1 MLTTVEGTNRVDVY
15 RCSDPEF
22 GTFWLID
29 TPGFNDTYRSDAEVL
44 GDIVNWLNQ
53 AYIGKIQ
60 LTGILYIHPI
70 RETKMGAKAIDSLS
84 SFKKLCGAEAL
95 RKVVLVTTF
104 WDEVE
109 PIVGEDR
116 ERELRESTLF
126 WAIMLSRGSKVFRHY
141 NRRSTAK
148 AVIRHLLNIRTEQDQ
163 GTFLDIQRE
172 MVDQMKNL
180 DQTSAGQ
187 LMMTALERQRKAF
200 ERELADLQEE
210 LDSAIAQQNE
220 EHRKAVEE
228 LRRQADESRRRA
240 AEDRRNMQANYRSL
254 MHLVA
259 ERDAIEDAEDEREQ
273 KRREEEE
280 RELLNALSDLAAQEG
295 RMDDEKELREKLAA
309 KRRQHEQLEWRRRQ
323 QGQLQCVIL

>member
-1 MLTTVEGTNRVDVY
+1 VDVY
-15 RCSDPEF
+15 QCSDHEF
-22 GTFWLID
+22 GKFWLID

-95 RKVVLVTTF
+95 RKAILVTTF
-104 WDEVE
+104 WDEVD
-109 PIVGEDR
+109 PIIGEER

-141 NRRSTAK
+141 NKRLTAK
-148 AVIRHLLNIRTEQDQ
+148 AVVRHLLDIRTEQDQ

-172 MVDQMKNL
+172 MIDQMKNL
-180 DQTSAGQ
+180 GQTSAGQ
-187 LMMTALERQRKAF
+187 LMVIILEKQHEAF

-210 LDSAIAQQNE
+210 LDFSITQQNE

-228 LRRQADESRRRA
+228 FRRQTDESRRRA
-240 AEDRRNMQANYRSL
+240 AEDIRSMQADYRSL
-254 MHLVA
+254 MHL
-259 ERDAIEDAEDEREQ
+259 RDAIEDAEDAREQ
-273 KRREEEE
+273 ERREEEE
-280 RELLNALSDLAAQEG
+280 RELLNALRDLAAQES
-295 RMDDEKELREKLAA
+295 RMDGEMEL
-309 KRRQHEQLEWRRRQ
+309 
-323 QGQLQCVIL
+323 

>member
-1 MLTTVEGTNRVDVY
+1 VDVY
-15 RCSDPEF
+15 QCSDHEF
-22 GTFWLID
+22 GKFWLID

-104 WDEVE
+104 WDEVD
-109 PIVGEDR
+109 PIVGEER

-148 AVIRHLLNIRTEQDQ
+148 AVVRHLLDIRTEQDQ

-187 LMMTALERQRKAF
+187 LMMTAVERQRKAF
-200 ERELADLQEE
+200 ERELAALQEE
-210 LDSAIAQQNE
+210 LDLAAQQNE

-228 LRRQADESRRRA
+228 LRRQTDESRRRA
-240 AEDRRNMQANYRSL
+240 ADDIRSMQANYQSL
-254 MHLVA
+254 MRSMA
-259 ERDAIEDAEDEREQ
+259 DRDEIEDAEDAREQ

-280 RELLNALSDLAAQEG
+280 RELSNALIDLAAQEG
-295 RMDDEKELREKLAA
+295 RMDDEKELRDKLEA
-309 KRRQHEQLEWRRRQ
+309 KRRQREQLEWRRRQ
-323 QGQLQCVIL
+323 RQLQCVIL